1 MASKVKMF
9 KNISFEY
16 ILGIVAILIL
26 CFAIYNYSQNKSLIK
41 TGYAP
46 VNTQPEQII
55 QRTGQSIVPPTVPSN
70 NGPVSQPTNSPN
82 DLLPSTN
89 NNNSEFNNFLPTKG
103 LENVG
108 LLSATHRNGINT
120 IGGTLRNANLQIRS
134 EPPNP
139 RNNTNCP
146 WNQSTI
152 EPDTTRKSLEI
163 GQSI

>member
-26 CFAIYNYSQNKSLIK
+26 CFAIYNYSQNKSLTK
-41 TGYAP
+41 SGFAP

-55 QRTGQSIVPPTVPSN
+55 QQTGQSNVPSRS
-70 NGPVSQPTNSPN
+70 VSQPTNSPN

-120 IGGTLRNANLQIRS
+120 IGSTLRNANLQIRS

-152 EPDTTRKSLEI
+152 EPDTKRKSLEI